1 MNPAIDPRLIARLST
16 EFTSLGEHL
25 NVLGR
30 DLDTLHA
37 QVLAETTHA
46 AAQAASGVVPAA
58 ASVAEQG
65 VPTAPAEAVERQG
78 VPPAGSVVPSDAVG
92 AAAATTGSDAGQ
104 SVPAASAPGYGPA
117 GSEPAWGQPPVSAPG
132 WTAGHSVPAG
142 SAPGGAVATG
152 WGQPSV
158 AGTGM
163 PGVQGAPLPPAEG
176 WNRPLAGPMGMPAGQ
191 PVPGAAGA
199 GWPGWAGPGGQ
210 RPVPPMPGLPQQ
222 RRVVAGRPVRE
233 PWWQREGVIS
243 RVLAVAGVAV
253 TLIGVVMLLV
263 LAAQAGFFGPVPRVV
278 AGGLFSAALVGV
290 GARVF
295 AKPGG
300 RVGGIAL
307 AATGIAGGYL
317 DVVAMTTMYRWLDPV
332 VGYVVA
338 FGIAA
343 GGVAL
348 AMRWNSQGLAVLVTA
363 GAAVLAPFVSTELMA
378 LVGFL
383 IVLQV
388 AALPVHVVR
397 DWPWLHVIRT
407 IPAVLVTLLAVVGTA
422 LDSGAGPER
431 YQVLAAAIVIA
442 VTGLAGAVLA
452 GRLRAGDV
460 TASLSFGAATV
471 PMLAAPLL
479 FSGRTGPTVVSG
491 VVAAVLLLV
500 AAVPWVPKLGAA
512 ARIPGHLAVVS
523 ALAGAVAL
531 LEACVGATEVQTLPT
546 ALFVV
551 AMGFLAVAGQQRS
564 RFAAA
569 LGAAYGGLGAL
580 AFLFRADP
588 ATLAAEPE
596 AEAHLGMSTALS
608 AVFLLAVLAVAAWTA
623 RRLGLLDRE
632 SDTTVLSVFAGI
644 GGLYAVTALT
654 VSLGVATGSR
664 DGFLAGH
671 GIATVIWM
679 VAATAALLFGLR
691 RLSRKSP
698 QAKVALVAGLLL
710 TGAALAKLF
719 LFDLAT
725 LAGLLRAAAFLMV
738 GVLLLMVGTR
748 YARAFADLNART

>member
-25 NVLGR
+25 NILGR
-30 DLDTLHA
+30 DLDTLHT
-37 QVLAETTHA
+37 QVLAETMRTAAQTATGTGVAGAGSSEAPSTVSVTERRTDQGVPGTLDEVA
-46 AAQAASGVVPAA
+46 AAEQGGLPVQGTVPTGQEVLAWSAPGSGPAGAAPIWGQSPVGVPGWPAQ
-58 ASVAEQG
+58 QG
-65 VPTAPAEAVERQG
+65 VPTPGAPG
-78 VPPAGSVVPSDAVG
+78 AG
-92 AAAATTGSDAGQ
+92 
-104 SVPAASAPGYGPA
+104 PAAG
-117 GSEPAWGQPPVSAPG
+117 WGQPPSSG
-132 WTAGHSVPAG
+132 I
-142 SAPGGAVATG
+142 
-152 WGQPSV
+152 
-158 AGTGM
+158 GM
-163 PGVQGAPLPPAEG
+163 PGVPGAPIPPASG
-176 WNRPLAGPMGMPAGQ
+176 WIPPSGPMGMPGAQ
-191 PVPGAAGA
+191 PVPGPVGAAG
-199 GWPGWAGPGGQ
+199 PGWAGPGAQ
-210 RPVPPMPGLPQQ
+210 PLSPMPGLPQQ

-295 AKPGG
+295 AEPGG

-317 DVVAMTTMYRWLDPV
+317 DVVAMTTMYRWLDPI

-343 GGVAL
+343 GGMAL

-363 GAAVLAPFVSTELMA
+363 GAAVLAPFVSTELML

-383 IVLQV
+383 IVLQI
-388 AALPVHVVR
+388 AALPVQLVR

-422 LDSGAGPER
+422 LDAGAGPDR
-431 YQVLAAAIVIA
+431 YQALAAAIVIA

-471 PMLAAPLL
+471 PMLAAPVL
-479 FSGRTGPTVVSG
+479 FSGRTGPTVVAG
-491 VVAAVLLLV
+491 AVAAVLLLV

-512 ARIPGHLAVVS
+512 ARIPGHLAAVS

-531 LEACVGATEVQTLPT
+531 LEACVGVTEVRTLPT

-580 AFLFRADP
+580 VFLFRADP
-588 ATLAAEPE
+588 ATLAGQAE
-596 AEAHLGMSTALS
+596 AEAHLGISTALS

-632 SDTTVLSVFAGI
+632 SDATVLSVFAGI

-679 VAATAALLFGLR
+679 AAATAALLFGLR
-691 RLSRKSP
+691 RLSRRSP

-725 LAGLLRAAAFLMV
+725 LAGLLRAAAFLVV

>member
-16 EFTSLGEHL
+16 EFTSLGEQL

-30 DLDTLHA
+30 DLRTLHT
-37 QVLAETTHA
+37 QVLAEFPGTAADVARAADTS
-46 AAQAASGVVPAA
+46 AAQRTADAVAGTTEKVDVRGAIPQGNPQSDQVTPINMTGA
-58 ASVAEQG
+58 VAEQG
-65 VPTAPAEAVERQG
+65 IPPWTAPAY
-78 VPPAGSVVPSDAVG
+78 G
-92 AAAATTGSDAGQ
+92 A
-104 SVPAASAPGYGPA
+104 VPAVAGWGRPPVPAPGIA
-117 GSEPAWGQPPVSAPG
+117 GGQGASYPPVSGP
-132 WTAGHSVPAG
+132 VPL
-142 SAPGGAVATG
+142 
-152 WGQPSV
+152 
-158 AGTGM
+158 M
-163 PGVQGAPLPPAEG
+163 PGQGRATAP
-176 WNRPLAGPMGMPAGQ
+176 PMGMPAGQ
-191 PVPGAAGA
+191 MYPGSAPA
-199 GWPGWAGPGGQ
+199 WPGWTAPGGQ
-210 RPVPPMPGLPQQ
+210 RPTPSLPQQ
-222 RRVVAGRPVRE
+222 RRVVAGRPVRA

-278 AGGLFSAALVGV
+278 AGAVFSGALVAV

-295 AKPGG
+295 AKAGG

-317 DVVAMTTMYRWLDPV
+317 DVVAMTTLYEWLDPV
-332 VGYVVA
+332 VGYAVA

-348 AMRWNSQGLAVLVTA
+348 AMRWRSQGLAVLVLA
-363 GAAVLAPFVSTELMA
+363 GAALLAPFVTTELA
-378 LVGFL
+378 LLGFL
-383 IVLQV
+383 IVLQI
-388 AALPVHVVR
+388 AALPVHLVR
-397 DWPWLHVIRT
+397 DWPWLHVVRT
-407 IPAVLVTLLAVVGTA
+407 LPAVLTTLVAVVGIA
-422 LDSGAGPER
+422 LDSGTRAER
-431 YQVLAAAIVIA
+431 FEVFAAAIVIA
-442 VTGLAGAVLA
+442 AAGLAGAVLS
-452 GRLRAGDV
+452 GRLRANDV

-479 FSGRTGPTVVSG
+479 FAGRVAPTVVSG
-491 VVAAVLLLV
+491 VFAAVLLLV
-500 AAVPWVPKLGAA
+500 AVAPWLPKLGAA

-531 LEACVGATEVQTLPT
+531 FEACVGAVEVQTLPS

-551 AMGFLAVAGQQRS
+551 AAGFLAVAGQQRS

-569 LGAAYGGLGAL
+569 LGAAFGGLGAL

-588 ATLAAEPE
+588 GTLAAQPE
-596 AEAHLGMSTALS
+596 AETHLGLSTAML

-623 RRLGLLDRE
+623 RRLGLPARE
-632 SDTTVLSVFAGI
+632 SDATVLSVCAGI

-691 RLSRKSP
+691 RLARRSQ
-698 QAKVALVAGLLL
+698 QAKVALVAGLIL

-725 LAGLLRAAAFLMV
+725 LSGLLRAGAFLVV
-738 GVLLLMVGTR
+738 GVLLLVVGTR
-748 YARAFADLNART
+748 YARVFAEMDSRTRSA

>member
-16 EFTSLGEHL
+16 EFTSLGEQL

-30 DLDTLHA
+30 DLRTLHT
-37 QVLAETTHA
+37 QVLAEFPGTATGTTEKIDVQGA
-46 AAQAASGVVPAA
+46 IPPDNPQSDPAA
-58 ASVAEQG
+58 PIAMTGAVAEQG
-65 VPTAPAEAVERQG
+65 IPPWTAPAYG
-78 VPPAGSVVPSDAVG
+78 PVPPSSGWSRS
-92 AAAATTGSDAGQ
+92 
-104 SVPAASAPGYGPA
+104 SVPIPGMA
-117 GSEPAWGQPPVSAPG
+117 GGQGTSYPPV
-132 WTAGHSVPAG
+132 AGPVP
-142 SAPGGAVATG
+142 PQATV
-152 WGQPSV
+152 P
-158 AGTGM
+158 
-163 PGVQGAPLPPAEG
+163 
-176 WNRPLAGPMGMPAGQ
+176 PMGMPAGQ
-191 PVPGAAGA
+191 MYPGSATA
-199 GWPGWAGPGGQ
+199 WPGWTAPGGQ
-210 RPVPPMPGLPQQ
+210 QQPMPSLPQQ
-222 RRVVAGRPVRE
+222 RRVVAGRPVRA

-278 AGGLFSAALVGV
+278 AGAVFSGALVAV

-295 AKPGG
+295 AKAGG

-317 DVVAMTTMYRWLDPV
+317 DVVAMTTLYKWLDPV

-348 AMRWNSQGLAVLVTA
+348 AMRWRSQGLAVLVLA
-363 GAAVLAPFVSTELMA
+363 GAALLAPFVTTELA
-378 LVGFL
+378 LLGFL
-383 IVLQV
+383 IVLQI
-388 AALPVHVVR
+388 AALPVHLVR
-397 DWPWLHVIRT
+397 DWPWLHVVRT
-407 IPAVLVTLLAVVGTA
+407 LPAVLTTLVAVVGIA
-422 LDSGAGPER
+422 LDSGTRAER
-431 YQVLAAAIVIA
+431 FEVFAAAIVIA
-442 VTGLAGAVLA
+442 AAGLAGAVLS
-452 GRLRAGDV
+452 GRLRANDV

-479 FSGRTGPTVVSG
+479 FSGRVAPTVVSG
-491 VVAAVLLLV
+491 VCAAVLLLV
-500 AAVPWVPKLGAA
+500 AVVPWLPKLGAA

-531 LEACVGATEVQTLPT
+531 FEACVGAVEVQTLPS

-564 RFAAA
+564 RFAVA
-569 LGAAYGGLGAL
+569 LGAAFGGLGAL
-580 AFLFRADP
+580 SFLFRADP
-588 ATLAAEPE
+588 GTLAAQPE
-596 AEAHLGMSTALS
+596 AEAHLGISTALS
-608 AVFLLAVLAVAAWTA
+608 AVFLLAVLVVAAWTA

-632 SDTTVLSVFAGI
+632 SDATVLSVFAGI

-671 GIATVIWM
+671 GIATVVWM

-691 RLSRKSP
+691 RLARRSQ
-698 QAKVALVAGLLL
+698 QAKVALVAGLIL

-725 LAGLLRAAAFLMV
+725 LSGLLRAGAFLVV
-738 GVLLLMVGTR
+738 GVLLLVVGTR
-748 YARAFADLNART
+748 YARVFAEMDSRTRSA

>member
-1 MNPAIDPRLIARLST
+1 MNTAIDPRLIARLST
-16 EFTSLGEHL
+16 EFTSLGEQL

-30 DLDTLHA
+30 DLRTLHT
-37 QVLAETTHA
+37 QVLAESAGTATGTTEKIDVQGA
-46 AAQAASGVVPAA
+46 IPQDNPQSDPATPIA
-58 ASVAEQG
+58 MTGAVAEQG
-65 VPTAPAEAVERQG
+65 IPPWIAPAYG
-78 VPPAGSVVPSDAVG
+78 PVPPPSG
-92 AAAATTGSDAGQ
+92 WSRP
-104 SVPAASAPGYGPA
+104 SVPGPGMA
-117 GSEPAWGQPPVSAPG
+117 GGQGTSYRP
-132 WTAGHSVPAG
+132 
-142 SAPGGAVATG
+142 
-152 WGQPSV
+152 V
-158 AGTGM
+158 AG
-163 PGVQGAPLPPAEG
+163 PVPPMSG
-176 WNRPLAGPMGMPAGQ
+176 RGQTTVPPMGMPAGQ
-191 PVPGAAGA
+191 MFTGSAPA
-199 GWPGWAGPGGQ
+199 WPGWTAPGAQ
-210 RPVPPMPGLPQQ
+210 QPMPSLPQQ
-222 RRVVAGRPVRE
+222 RRVVAGRPVRA
-233 PWWQREGVIS
+233 PWWQREDVIS

-278 AGGLFSAALVGV
+278 AGAVFSGALVAV

-295 AKPGG
+295 AKAGG

-317 DVVAMTTMYRWLDPV
+317 DVVAMTTLYKWLDPV

-348 AMRWNSQGLAVLVTA
+348 AMRWRSQGLAVLVLV
-363 GAAVLAPFVSTELMA
+363 GAALLAPFVTTELA
-378 LVGFL
+378 LLGFL
-383 IVLQV
+383 IVLQI
-388 AALPVHVVR
+388 AALPVHLVR
-397 DWPWLHVIRT
+397 DWPWLHVVRT
-407 IPAVLVTLLAVVGTA
+407 LPAVLTTLVAVVGIA
-422 LDSGAGPER
+422 LDSGTRAER
-431 YQVLAAAIVIA
+431 FEVFAAAIVIA
-442 VTGLAGAVLA
+442 VAGLAGAVLS
-452 GRLRAGDV
+452 GRLRANDV

-479 FSGRTGPTVVSG
+479 FSGRVAPTVVSG
-491 VVAAVLLLV
+491 VFAAVLLLV
-500 AAVPWVPKLGAA
+500 AVVPWLPKLGAA

-531 LEACVGATEVQTLPT
+531 FEACVGAVEVQTLPS

-569 LGAAYGGLGAL
+569 LGAAFGGLGAL
-580 AFLFRADP
+580 SFLFRADP
-588 ATLAAEPE
+588 GTLAAQPE
-596 AEAHLGMSTALS
+596 AEAHLGLSTALS
-608 AVFLLAVLAVAAWTA
+608 AVFLLAALVVAAWTA

-632 SDTTVLSVFAGI
+632 SDATVLSVFAGI

-671 GIATVIWM
+671 GIATVVWM

-691 RLSRKSP
+691 RLARRSQ
-698 QAKVALVAGLLL
+698 QAKVALVAGLIL

-725 LAGLLRAAAFLMV
+725 LSGLLRAGAFLVV
-738 GVLLLMVGTR
+738 GVLLLVVGTR
-748 YARAFADLNART
+748 YARVFAEMDSRPRSA

>member
-16 EFTSLGEHL
+16 EFTSLSEHL
-25 NVLGR
+25 NLLGR
-30 DLDTLHA
+30 DLDTLHT
-37 QVLAETTHA
+37 QVLAETTRT
-46 AAQAASGVVPAA
+46 AAQTATGGASIPPASGWI
-58 ASVAEQG
+58 
-65 VPTAPAEAVERQG
+65 
-78 VPPAGSVVPSDAVG
+78 PPSGPMGMPV
-92 AAAATTGSDAGQ
+92 GQ
-104 SVPAASAPGYGPA
+104 SVPAVGGPVGGPVPVAGWSYPPA
-117 GSEPAWGQPPVSAPG
+117 GMPVGQ
-132 WTAGHSVPAG
+132 
-142 SAPGGAVATG
+142 
-152 WGQPSV
+152 
-158 AGTGM
+158 
-163 PGVQGAPLPPAEG
+163 
-176 WNRPLAGPMGMPAGQ
+176 
-191 PVPGAAGA
+191 
-199 GWPGWAGPGGQ
+199 PGWAGPGV
-210 RPVPPMPGLPQQ
+210 RRPMPPIPGVPQQ
-222 RRVVAGRPVRE
+222 RRVVAGRAVRE

-278 AGGLFSAALVGV
+278 AGGLFSAALVAV

-295 AKPGG
+295 GKPGG

-332 VGYVVA
+332 VGYVAA

-348 AMRWNSQGLAVLVTA
+348 AMRWNSQGLAVLVTV
-363 GAAVLAPFVSTELMA
+363 GAAVLAPFVSTELMPLA
-378 LVGFL
+378 GFL
-383 IVLQV
+383 IVLQI
-388 AALPVHVVR
+388 AALPVQLVR

-407 IPAVLVTLLAVVGTA
+407 LPAVLVTLLAVVGTA
-422 LDSGAGPER
+422 LDAGPDR
-431 YQVLAAAIVIA
+431 YQALAAAIVIA

-452 GRLRAGDV
+452 GRLRSGDV

-479 FSGRTGPTVVSG
+479 FSGRTTPTLVSG
-491 VVAAVLLLV
+491 AVAAVLLLV
-500 AAVPWVPKLGAA
+500 AAVAWVPKLGAA

-531 LEACVGATEVQTLPT
+531 LEACVGMTEVQTLPT

-551 AMGFLAVAGQQRS
+551 AVGFLAVAGQQRS

-569 LGAAYGGLGAL
+569 LGAVYSGLGVL

-588 ATLAAEPE
+588 DTLAAQPE
-596 AEAHLGMSTALS
+596 ADAHLGIATALS
-608 AVFLLAVLAVAAWTA
+608 SVFLLAVLAVAAWTA

-632 SDTTVLSVFAGI
+632 SDATVLSVFAGI
-644 GGLYAVTALT
+644 GGLYAVSALT

-725 LAGLLRAAAFLMV
+725 LAGLLRAAAFLVV

-748 YARAFADLNART
+748 YARTFADLNART